1 MDRYRQTQS
10 ISALHYITI
19 AVAATI
25 SANGGEGGKPE
36 YRAPYMMPGVIL
48 LSFGVILYGWAAEY
62 TLPWPVVDAG
72 AAVFALGSIMVI

>member
-25 SANGGEGGKPE
+25 SAGKPE

-62 TLPWPVVDAG
+62 TLPGRSSMPGPRYSRWEA
-72 AAVFALGSIMVI
+72 